1 MYESFFREIRYAFR
15 DQDLLDMAFTHS
27 SFAHE
32 KESSAQS
39 HNERLEFLGDSVLEL
54 VVSDMLYRMFPEYS
68 EGQLTKFRAGLVCEA
83 SLAKL
88 ARKIDIERFLK
99 LGKGEEGMGGRH
111 RDALVADALE
121 AVIGAAYLDGGID
134 SAIGIISFL
143 FEPEIKCLKNCFEFT
158 DNKTFLQEALQR
170 NSKEPIV
177 YTITNETGPDH
188 DKTFTA
194 QVFHKGSPLGAG
206 SGKSK
211 KEAEQSAALAAIQ
224 KLKLPQK

>member
-1 MYESFFREIRYAFR
+1 M
-15 DQDLLDMAFTHS
+15 
-27 SFAHE
+27 
-32 KESSAQS
+32 
-39 HNERLEFLGDSVLEL
+39 
-54 VVSDMLYRMFPEYS
+54 
-68 EGQLTKFRAGLVCEA
+68 
-83 SLAKL
+83 
-88 ARKIDIERFLK
+88 
-99 LGKGEEGMGGRH
+99 
-111 RDALVADALE
+111 
-121 AVIGAAYLDGGID
+121 
-134 SAIGIISFL
+134 

>member
-1 MYESFFREIRYAFR
+1 MYESFFRDIKYVFK
-15 DQDLLDMAFTHS
+15 DLKLLEMAFTHS

-32 KESSAQS
+32 KESGDKP

-54 VVSDMLYRMFPEYS
+54 AISDMLYKMFPEYT

-88 ARKIDIERFLK
+88 ARKIDIERFLM

-121 AVIGAAYLDGGID
+121 AVIGAVYLDSGLPSVLD
-134 SAIGIISFL
+134 FIGLL

-194 QVFHKGSPLGAG
+194 QVFHKGSPLGEG